1 MTLLKIIS
9 EVIVYWFNRHTEELK
24 YGEMV
29 TVNCEDKKKT
39 HGPIRTVWLTV
50 SDLIVRTGGTQVVTL
65 F

>member
-1 MTLLKIIS
+1 
-9 EVIVYWFNRHTEELK
+9 
-24 YGEMV
+24 MV